1 MISVTA
7 CRDAAEGAA
16 ARPVEHAVAEGVLAH
31 DAVGVDGEDDGPA
44 RAAPEEDAGEGE
56 APDVVDDVL
65 GKVAEEA
72 RQEVRHASGSCGRI
86 LSSSPN
92 KIIPF
97 T

>member
-1 MISVTA
+1 
-7 CRDAAEGAA
+7 
-16 ARPVEHAVAEGVLAH
+16 
-31 DAVGVDGEDDGPA
+31 
-44 RAAPEEDAGEGE
+44 
-56 APDVVDDVL
+56 VVDDVL